1 MQNLLADT
9 FTNAHSLQRYLVMN
23 QANEQ
28 WKSAEE
34 QSVEPIFS
42 LELRHEDPSQAQVTQ
57 TNCLCHVRVS

>member
-1 MQNLLADT
+1 
-9 FTNAHSLQRYLVMN
+9 MN

-42 LELRHEDPSQAQVTQ
+42 LELRHEDPPQAQVTQ
-57 TNCLCHVRVS
+57 ANCLCHVRVS